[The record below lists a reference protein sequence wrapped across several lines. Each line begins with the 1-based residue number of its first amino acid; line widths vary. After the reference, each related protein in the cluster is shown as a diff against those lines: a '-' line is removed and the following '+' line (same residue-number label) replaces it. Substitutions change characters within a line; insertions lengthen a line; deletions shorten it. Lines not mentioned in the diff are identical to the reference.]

1 MIGETTILGLTA
13 LCMAGIFGMTAL
25 KMWYALRSS
34 SKLESKVMHFGKKLA
49 KITKVLDE
57 FLDEFSQDPG
67 NFSQNVANPELMQ
80 QLSKMQNMTF
90 DQAAEMFG
98 ISKKDRENPIMRPVL
113 EKIYEQLSAGQT
125 GQKEGQTAF
134 NDWAH

>member
-13 LCMAGIFGMTAL
+13 LCMVGIFGMTAL

-34 SKLESKVMHFGKKLA
+34 SKLESKVLHFGKKLA
-49 KITKVLDE
+49 KITDVLDD
-57 FLDEFSQDPG
+57 LSQDPG
-67 NFSQNVANPELMQ
+67 NFSQNVANTELMQ
-80 QLSKMQNMTF
+80 QLSQMQNMTF
-90 DQAAEMFG
+90 DQAAEAFG
-98 ISKKDRENPIMRPVL
+98 ISKKDRENPVMRPVL
-113 EKIYEQLSAGQT
+113 EKIYEQLIAGQT